1 MQAGQEEV
9 QSAEA
14 VLLQILSKSKDFG
27 EIGNPATDFLPRPN
41 PAENQIKP
49 KKSPA
54 PIDSPRIA
62 SIRCTV
68 NSDLIPAPDGVRKE
82 EPRRLRQKRFL
93 WR

>member
-49 KKSPA
+49 KNLQ
-54 PIDSPRIA
+54 RL
-62 SIRCTV
+62 
-68 NSDLIPAPDGVRKE
+68 LIPRGLLRFVVR
-82 EPRRLRQKRFL
+82 
-93 WR
+93 